1 MGMNRNAWVENVF
14 RPLVIAMM
22 LGCIALSVADLLY
35 MSFPIWNRAYL
46 TAGCVLAAL
55 EACYSRWLVR
65 KKPLRGDDALRVRVF
80 EIASLFILI
89 KLASYMDD
97 SWADV
102 VADVRTWPYQPLHI
116 FDIETMVAFVLAFIS
131 WAIATR
137 TIHDLERIGE
147 PPPVRAESY
156 TPPRERLA
164 NRFFWGGGILLVT
177 AGITRVGIANLLN
190 LERPPVPQLV
200 LNALLYFLLGLAM
213 LGQVHFTRLHQQ
225 WEAQKIKVA
234 DQLASRWVHYSLAF
248 VGLAA
253 LLAFLLPTGYT
264 VGLLDAVAVILNVL
278 AYVLAVLTT
287 IIWLLLSLLLLPFTW
302 LFNMKPPNRPRSL
315 PLFRSYRSPQPSLS
329 TAGGL
334 DWIELLKSLLF
345 WTITLGMVYYVIRS
359 YLRDHPEILEALSSL
374 KPIRIL
380 RDFLTALWRR
390 FTGWAQFAR
399 DRMPRRLLG
408 RWMREDGSSKG
419 PFRFFRLGAL
429 PPRERVLYYYLSVLR
444 RAGQRGLPRRRAQ
457 TPHEYE
463 GALNPHL
470 PEAQQDLTQLTEAFI
485 EARYSLHAFDRK
497 HDQQARAHW
506 RRVRAALQSLKRR
519 ARAKK
524 QSDTHTSDDEPGS
537 PFTPSLPTNLSIRQ
551 QGE

>member
-14 RPLVIAMM
+14 RPLAIATM

-35 MSFPIWNRAYL
+35 TSFPIWNRAFL

-55 EACYSRWLVR
+55 EACYSRWLIR

-80 EIASLFILI
+80 EIAALFILI
-89 KLASYMDD
+89 KLTSYIDD

-102 VADVRTWPYQPLHI
+102 VADVRTWPYQPLQI
-116 FDIETMVAFVLAFIS
+116 FNLETMVAFILALIS
-131 WAIATR
+131 WAVATR

-164 NRFFWGGGILLVT
+164 NRFFWGGGILLFA

-190 LERPPVPQLV
+190 LERPPVPQIV

-225 WEAQKIKVA
+225 WEAQKIRVA
-234 DQLASRWVHYSLAF
+234 DQLASRWVRYSLAF

-278 AYVLAVLTT
+278 AYVLTVLST

-302 LFNMKPPNRPRSL
+302 LFGMKPPNRPRSL
-315 PLFRSYRSPQPSLS
+315 PLLRSYRSPQPGLG
-329 TAGGL
+329 TARGL
-334 DWIELLKSLLF
+334 DWIELLRSLLF

-399 DRMPRRLLG
+399 DRIPRRLLG
-408 RWMREDGSSKG
+408 RWMREARLSEGS
-419 PFRFFRLGAL
+419 FRFFRLGAL

-444 RAGQRGLPRRRAQ
+444 RAGQRGIPRRQAQ

-497 HDQQARAHW
+497 YDQQARAHW
-506 RRVRAALQSLKRR
+506 RRVRAALQALKHR
-519 ARAKK
+519 AGARK
-524 QSDTHTSDDEPGS
+524 QSDTHPGDDEPG
-537 PFTPSLPTNLSIRQ
+537 THTLPRHL
-551 QGE
+551 